1 VPTGLTNIHD
11 LNDDLLELVL
21 LRIPCRVTLARAA
34 ATCRPWRRLISGAAF
49 IRRFRSLH
57 PPLVLG
63 HYYSGKR
70 TSFIPAEPS
79 PLGPAG
85 DTASA
90 FVDRVISGREP
101 RPRLPVGEF
110 RKTRH
115 PRNVKFDKV
124 IEICFSGTWNS

>member
-11 LNDDLLELVL
+11 LNDDLL
-21 LRIPCRVTLARAA
+21 RIPCRVTLARAA
-34 ATCRPWRRLISGAAF
+34 GTCRPWRRLISGAAF

-79 PLGPAG
+79 PPGPAG
-85 DTASA
+85 DTAPPPSSTASSA
-90 FVDRVISGREP
+90 AE
-101 RPRLPVGEF
+101 
-110 RKTRH
+110 T
-115 PRNVKFDKV
+115 
-124 IEICFSGTWNS
+124 

>member
-11 LNDDLLELVL
+11 LNDDLL
-21 LRIPCRVTLARAA
+21 RIPCRVTLARAA
-34 ATCRPWRRLISGAAF
+34 GTCRPWRRLISGAAF

-79 PLGPAG
+79 PPGPAG

-90 FVDRVISGREP
+90 FVDRVISGRE
-101 RPRLPVGEF
+101 
-110 RKTRH
+110 T
-115 PRNVKFDKV
+115 
-124 IEICFSGTWNS
+124 